1 MQNKRPPGAPT
12 AAPSAPGTFS
22 AQDTPVT
29 PAPAT
34 AVPPEVPSP
43 GGRTKRV
50 RNRLV
55 IGVAVVGL
63 IVTGAGVPGLLDSTR
78 ELRDA
83 QNLVTLAELNRQAVT
98 LAHSLSDERDEVTAY
113 IAAGRDEQSGD
124 RAERRKVTAAR
135 SARVDRQIEE
145 IRGSI
150 PDERDALRRD
160 LATVPS
166 VRRAALTGKGTA
178 LEAHRAYTT
187 VIGNLHALAAE
198 LAERTP
204 PRAADGTRAPAE
216 LSLAVE
222 QASATRGLLL
232 AALAVP
238 GAEPEYET
246 DYFGRRTLK
255 ESDEQK
261 AAAEISDA
269 LSALAQQARVREEAA
284 LADFDQAARKSDRD
298 SLLATVTG
306 AEVKAAEGYLARLTD
321 EPGLS
326 AEDRGTDARRL
337 EAALTARIE
346 QMRGVESALAAQRIT
361 ALEELRD
368 DDVTEL
374 ELRIALLGGLLL
386 LAVAVLAA
394 LLRTITR
401 PLSVLRRGAAR
412 IAAAPEAEDP
422 VGFTGRNDEFAQ
434 AVRSLNT
441 LHGKVRGLDE
451 RARVLESAR
460 AGLAGDR
467 DTLATELAAE
477 RADAHRRVEEL
488 TAEVERL
495 RHTVDHTFVNLSLRN
510 LGLVDRQLSVIEKL
524 EEREQDPERLATLFK
539 LDHMA
544 TVMRRHSENLLVLAG
559 AEHSHGHPNAV
570 PLVDVLRA
578 AVSEIE
584 RYERVVIQSLPP
596 HAQVAGFAADDLSHL
611 LAELLE
617 NATSFSPPETKVEL
631 SGWLLE
637 NGEVMLSVRDNGIG
651 MAAGR
656 IAELNGKLEDPAA
669 FEESGQPVPAGKNKK
684 GAKGGGKNGASGRT
698 HRTGKGGRSA
708 EPEGLGLRVTALLA
722 ARHGVRVQLRD
733 QQQGGVTAVVV
744 LPVGLLPR
752 GAGADR
758 RDPLT
763 DSGSMPA
770 VRLPGSVAEAN
781 SNALPTGPRQAPDR
795 ARGIAAAS
803 GDSGPA
809 DTGRDLATGLV
820 PPVDNVPV
828 DLPVGG
834 PVGGGPAE
842 LPVGPTTSGTGTGPG
857 LTADAAPDP
866 DPAEPPYDT
875 YDTYDDTP
883 GTLYGNSRYDDDP
896 YGPTVSGIGTGVGD
910 DLTDTDPPP
919 GAFVPMTDPLVE
931 AAEAAVRAAE
941 PDVHTRTAD
950 GDPAVTGLDQ
960 ATFEMRLPDP
970 GDLAADPF
978 GAGEPAGNAR
988 AGEPARPAAPE
999 HPDDERGFA
1008 APVTPADSAGD
1019 EGPAA
1024 PAEPSA
1030 PTGPGEP
1037 GGYRLT
1043 DKGLPKRTPRVV
1055 RPATDPGERRSG
1067 GVDAAALR
1075 RRLGGFQ
1082 KAAEDGRREA
1092 RDEIAR
1098 TAAEEEAGDTVEEA
1112 RS

>member
-246 DYFGRRTLK
+246 DYLGRRIEK

-261 AAAEISDA
+261 AAAAISDG

-306 AEVKAAEGYLARLTD
+306 AEVKAAEGYLAKLTD

-326 AEDRGTDARRL
+326 AEDRGTDVRKL

-374 ELRIALLGGLLL
+374 ELRIALLGALLL

-441 LHGKVRGLDE
+441 LHGKVRVLAE

-467 DTLATELAAE
+467 DTLAAELAAE
-477 RADAHRRVEEL
+477 RAEAHGRVEEL

-669 FEESGQPVPAGKNKK
+669 FEESARPVPAGKNKKGGK

-698 HRTGKGGRSA
+698 HRTGKGARSA

-744 LPVGLLPR
+744 LPIALLPQ

-781 SNALPTGPRQAPDR
+781 SNALPTGPRQAPER
-795 ARGIAAAS
+795 ARSTTAP
-803 GDSGPA
+803 DP
-809 DTGRDLATGLV
+809 V
-820 PPVDNVPV
+820 PSVDNVPV

-857 LTADAAPDP
+857 LTDADP
-866 DPAEPPYDT
+866 DPADPSYDT
-875 YDTYDDTP
+875 YGDPASTPYGDDTP
-883 GTLYGNSRYDDDP
+883 GMLYGESPYGDDP
-896 YGPTVSGIGTGVGD
+896 YGPIVSGGGVGD
-910 DLTDTDPPP
+910 PRTEAPP

-950 GDPAVTGLDQ
+950 GDPVVTGLDQ

-970 GDLAADPF
+970 GDLVNDPF
-978 GAGEPAGNAR
+978 GAGEPAGTAR

-1008 APVTPADSAGD
+1008 APVTPADTAGD

>member
-1 MQNKRPPGAPT
+1 MQNKRPSGAPT
-12 AAPSAPGTFS
+12 AAHQAPGTFS

-29 PAPAT
+29 PTPYT
-34 AVPPEVPSP
+34 AVPLEVPTP
-43 GGRTKRV
+43 RGRAKRV
-50 RNRLV
+50 RGRLV
-55 IGVAVVGL
+55 IGVTVVAL
-63 IVTGAGVPGLLDSTR
+63 VVAGAGAPGLLDSTT
-78 ELRDA
+78 ELRDS
-83 QNLVTLAELNRQAVT
+83 QDLVTLAELNRQAVT

-113 IAAGRDEQSGD
+113 IAAGRDEQSGE

-145 IRGSI
+145 IRGSV
-150 PDERDALRRD
+150 PDERAALRRD

-178 LEAHRAYTT
+178 LEAHRAYTA
-187 VIGNLHALAAE
+187 VISGLHALAGE

-246 DYFGRRTLK
+246 DYLGRRVEK

-261 AAAEISDA
+261 AAAQISDG

-306 AEVKAAEGYLARLTD
+306 AEVKAAESYLARLTD

-326 AEDRGTDARRL
+326 SEDRETDVRKL

-361 ALEELRD
+361 ALEQLRD

-374 ELRIALLGGLLL
+374 EVRIALLGGLLL

-401 PLSVLRRGAAR
+401 PLAVLRLGAAR
-412 IAAAPEAEDP
+412 LAAAPEVEEP

-434 AVRSLNT
+434 AVRSVNT
-441 LHGKVRGLDE
+441 LHAKVRALAE
-451 RARVLESAR
+451 RAGQLEAAR
-460 AGLAGDR
+460 AGLADDR
-467 DTLATELAAE
+467 DALVTELAAE

-596 HAQVAGFAADDLSHL
+596 HAQIAGFAADDLSHL
-611 LAELLE
+611 VAELLE
-617 NATSFSPPETKVEL
+617 NATSFSPPEAKVEL

-651 MAAGR
+651 MTAGR
-656 IAELNGKLEDPAA
+656 LAELNEKLENPAA
-669 FEESGQPVPAGKNKK
+669 FEEAARPAAGGRNGKAGK
-684 GAKGGGKNGASGRT
+684 GGKAAKSAKDGGRNGASART
-698 HRTGKGGRSA
+698 HRTGKGAKSL

-733 QQQGGVTAVVV
+733 QQQGGITAVVV
-744 LPVGLLPR
+744 LPMALLPQ
-752 GAGADR
+752 GAGSDR

-781 SNALPTGPRQAPDR
+781 SNALPAGT
-795 ARGIAAAS
+795 RGLPERTADSGAAA
-803 GDSGPA
+803 G
-809 DTGRDLATGLV
+809 GRDLAAAEPPAEPSAEPLAVPSAV

-834 PVGGGPAE
+834 PDDYPADAASGPGDFTTGGTGGGPSYDLAYDGA
-842 LPVGPTTSGTGTGPG
+842 PYDTAPYGVTVSGTGDHIRP
-857 LTADAAPDP
+857 AAGELP
-866 DPAEPPYDT
+866 
-875 YDTYDDTP
+875 
-883 GTLYGNSRYDDDP
+883 
-896 YGPTVSGIGTGVGD
+896 SG
-910 DLTDTDPPP
+910 
-919 GAFVPMTDPLVE
+919 FVPMTDPLVE

-941 PDVHTRTAD
+941 NEIHTRTAD
-950 GDPAVTGLDQ
+950 GDPAATGLDQ
-960 ATFEMRLPDP
+960 ATVEMRLPEP
-970 GDLAADPF
+970 GAPADDPF
-978 GAGEPAGNAR
+978 ATGEAAGTAR
-988 AGEPARPAAPE
+988 VGEPARPVG
-999 HPDDERGFA
+999 PD
-1008 APVTPADSAGD
+1008 PVDSGSEQPVSVDPGAGNSGDVPGAEAPADPAGESAGAD
-1019 EGPAA
+1019 
-1024 PAEPSA
+1024 
-1030 PTGPGEP
+1030 GPGEP
-1037 GGYRLT
+1037 GRYRLT

-1067 GVDAAALR
+1067 GIDAADLR

-1082 KAAEDGRREA
+1082 KAAEDGRRVA
-1092 RDEIAR
+1092 RDEITR